1 MNIIEAESLLAQ
13 NPISIP
19 DVSFELISCIAE
31 EYNKDTESPDVQRL
45 VLRALQNREHLNGE
59 AIYLNSIARQL
70 GLFPYL
76 VYEQLNIR
84 DQIAFQYHSIE
95 KLDVV
100 FHSPQARVFR
110 EILEGNNVVLSA
122 PTSFGKSLIID
133 AVLSEGKYTNVLLV
147 VPTIALMDETR
158 RRLAKLPIDHKVITS
173 GLQQPSEKNVYVLT
187 QERALEQKERLE
199 SIDLLIIDEFYKL
212 DTDREEDGSRA
223 ELLNQVFYRYAK
235 KGVQYYLLGP
245 NIRAVT
251 SDLSKRSEYTF
262 FQEPYHTVVSVE
274 QDVNVA
280 PDQDEF
286 DALEE
291 LCVRIG
297 GPTIVYCASV
307 PRCLRAA
314 NAIAANTIVGE
325 EAMARISNAT
335 SWIAEHYHPEW
346 GFITSMKAGV
356 GVHHGRIPR
365 SLAQLVVRYFDEE
378 LLDFLVCTSSMIEG
392 VNTKAENI
400 VILDKKV
407 SRTDFDLFTFNNI
420 RGRAGRMFKHFV
432 GQVYMFHAAPQ
443 QELPFIDIP
452 AFSQSDNASDSLLL
466 QLDDDDLAEESRSKI
481 DWIYDQ
487 HVLMPST
494 IKANA
499 GIDPH
504 DQIAFAE
511 ELRSDIPAAVAM
523 CSWTSRPTWDQ
534 LTKLCFHMW
543 NTFGGKRSRSG
554 VYSHK
559 QLARNIM
566 ALSQRPSIAEM
577 IQEQLDYFKDDKI
590 DAHIDDVLSFLRNWA
605 GFNFPRLLRT
615 MDLIQKEV
623 LDEADAGNFLSYA
636 AQVEC
641 WFRDPVISAL
651 DEYGL
656 PMQIVDEIQNIV
668 LVEGDFDATVDKIR
682 ELDVQS
688 LNLHPFSLEI
698 IEDFQNSFR

>member
-1 MNIIEAESLLAQ
+1 
-13 NPISIP
+13 
-19 DVSFELISCIAE
+19 
-31 EYNKDTESPDVQRL
+31 
-45 VLRALQNREHLNGE
+45 
-59 AIYLNSIARQL
+59 
-70 GLFPYL
+70 
-76 VYEQLNIR
+76 
-84 DQIAFQYHSIE
+84 
-95 KLDVV
+95 
-100 FHSPQARVFR
+100 
-110 EILEGNNVVLSA
+110 
-122 PTSFGKSLIID
+122 
-133 AVLSEGKYTNVLLV
+133 
-147 VPTIALMDETR
+147 
-158 RRLAKLPIDHKVITS
+158 
-173 GLQQPSEKNVYVLT
+173 
-187 QERALEQKERLE
+187 
-199 SIDLLIIDEFYKL
+199 
-212 DTDREEDGSRA
+212 
-223 ELLNQVFYRYAK
+223 
-235 KGVQYYLLGP
+235 
-245 NIRAVT
+245 
-251 SDLSKRSEYTF
+251 
-262 FQEPYHTVVSVE
+262 
-274 QDVNVA
+274 
-280 PDQDEF
+280 
-286 DALEE
+286 
-291 LCVRIG
+291 
-297 GPTIVYCASV
+297 
-307 PRCLRAA
+307 
-314 NAIAANTIVGE
+314 
-325 EAMARISNAT
+325 
-335 SWIAEHYHPEW
+335 
-346 GFITSMKAGV
+346 
-356 GVHHGRIPR
+356 
-365 SLAQLVVRYFDEE
+365 
-378 LLDFLVCTSSMIEG
+378 
-392 VNTKAENI
+392 
-400 VILDKKV
+400 
-407 SRTDFDLFTFNNI
+407 
-420 RGRAGRMFKHFV
+420 
-432 GQVYMFHAAPQ
+432 
-443 QELPFIDIP
+443 
-452 AFSQSDNASDSLLL
+452 
-466 QLDDDDLAEESRSKI
+466 
-481 DWIYDQ
+481 
-487 HVLMPST
+487 MPST

-523 CSWTSRPTWDQ
+523 RSWTSRPTWDQ